1 MSYPNLMRFLPAL
14 LVLLAATCATIAQA
28 ADIATT
34 PRVEARLVS
43 EVTGVPAS
51 GGTISL
57 GLRQRMQPGWH
68 TYWLNPGESGEPTT
82 IAWTLPPGFAAS
94 EIKWPY
100 PQRIPFGDLA
110 NYGYS
115 QDVLLRVELTVPP
128 GLTPGQAVTVGADAT
143 WLVCKDICIPEK
155 ASLDLTLPVVE
166 GTPPG
171 IDEWRDVFAAARKR
185 EPSRETPF
193 TGSFAATAEEV
204 TLHFTPT
211 ANAAMPINGALFFPL
226 TKGLIKASAEQVVEP
241 RAAGFAIRVPPG
253 WRLRDAERRATT
265 KTIEGVLVLA
275 AADDG
280 DARAYQLTL
289 QRGEVPPAAV
299 TRIPAADLPLIQAIL
314 FAVLGGLILNLMPCV
329 FPILSMKALALVN
342 AGHTERPWTD
352 GIAYLIGV
360 LTTFAALGGA
370 LLWLRA
376 MGEDV
381 GWGFQLQS
389 PLSVAVLA
397 YVLTL
402 VGLNLSG
409 VFQIGGSVQ
418 GAGQGLAGRG
428 GLIGAFFT
436 GVLAVIVAAPCTAPF
451 MGAAMGFA
459 FTQDAAITLA
469 IFLALGLGLALPW
482 VVFTFSPALV
492 RLLPRPGAWME
503 GFKQFLAFPMYAAAA
518 WLVWVLSQQVTPE
531 GLFRVMVG
539 LVLLALAAWAFGA
552 VQARAAQS
560 QRILLSS
567 FVFLLALAGAVALI
581 AIPLASRDGDSAPVA
596 EGAAVPA
603 ERYTA
608 ARLAELRGEGR
619 AVLVNLTAAW
629 CVSCIYNER
638 VALSTPAV
646 AAAFKATNTAYVV
659 GDWTNQNPEISAL
672 LKQHG
677 REGVP
682 LYLYYP
688 RDGGEPAVLPQILT
702 ESLILQTLGASK

>member
-1 MSYPNLMRFLPAL
+1 
-14 LVLLAATCATIAQA
+14 
-28 ADIATT
+28 
-34 PRVEARLVS
+34 
-43 EVTGVPAS
+43 
-51 GGTISL
+51 
-57 GLRQRMQPGWH
+57 
-68 TYWLNPGESGEPTT
+68 
-82 IAWTLPPGFAAS
+82 LPPGFAAS

-115 QDVLLRVELTVPP
+115 QEVLLRVEVTVPA
-128 GLTPGQAVTVGADAT
+128 GLTPGTNLTLGAEAT

-155 ASLDLTLPVVE
+155 ATLDLTLPVVD

-171 IDEWRDVFAAARKR
+171 VDEWRDVFAAARNR
-185 EPSRETPF
+185 EPSKEGPF
-193 TGSFAATAEEV
+193 VGTFAATADQV
-204 TLHFTPT
+204 TLYFTPA
-211 ANAAMPINGALFFPL
+211 ANAAPINGALFFPL
-226 TKGLIKASAEQVVEP
+226 AKGLIKASAEQTAES
-241 RAAGFAIRVPPG
+241 RGAGFAVTVPPG
-253 WRLRDAERRATT
+253 WRLRDAERRAAT
-265 KTIEGVLVLA
+265 KTIEGVLVLPA
-275 AADDG
+275 PDG
-280 DARAYQLTL
+280 GAARAYQLTL
-289 QRGEVPPAAV
+289 QRGEVPPAAA
-299 TRIPAADLPLIQAIL
+299 TTIAAADLPLLQAIL

-352 GIAYLIGV
+352 GVAYLVGV
-360 LTTFAALGGA
+360 LATFAALGGA

-376 MGEDV
+376 MGGDV

-409 VFQIGGSVQ
+409 VFHVGGSVQ

-469 IFLALGLGLALPW
+469 IFLALGFGLALPW

-492 RLLPRPGAWME
+492 RLLPRPGPWME
-503 GFKQFLAFPMYAAAA
+503 RFKQFLAFPMYAAAA

-539 LVLLALAAWAFGA
+539 LVLLALAAWAFGI
-552 VQARAAQS
+552 VQARTAQS

-567 FVFLLALAGAVALI
+567 VVFLLALASSVALI
-581 AIPLASRDGDSAPVA
+581 ALPFAGRDSDSTPAA
-596 EGAAVPA
+596 EGAAVPP

-608 ARLAELRGEGR
+608 ARLAALRAER
-619 AVLVNLTAAW
+619 RPVLVNLTAAW
-629 CVSCIYNER
+629 CVSCLYNER

-688 RDGGEPAVLPQILT
+688 KDGGEPTVLPQILT
-702 ESLILQTLGASK
+702 ETMILQVLGASK